1 MHDIASGFRIR
12 GFPIN
17 TVPQSTEN
25 TMRSVLTLLKDLFH
39 TPVSSP
45 EDSRAAYL
53 AEAAHL
59 GDAKR
64 RRCEIE
70 HRQRTLLMLAPQL
83 TPFIR

>member
-1 MHDIASGFRIR
+1 M
-12 GFPIN
+12 
-17 TVPQSTEN
+17 
-25 TMRSVLTLLKDLFH
+25 FH

-59 GDAKR
+59 GDAER

>member
-25 TMRSVLTLLKDLFH
+25 TMRSVLTLLKDLLQ
-39 TPVSSP
+39 TAPSSQ

-53 AEAAHL
+53 AESAHL
-59 GDAKR
+59 GNADQR
-64 RRCEIE
+64 RREIE

>member
-1 MHDIASGFRIR
+1 
-12 GFPIN
+12 
-17 TVPQSTEN
+17 
-25 TMRSVLTLLKDLFH
+25 MRSVLTLLKDLFH
-39 TPVSSP
+39 TPMSSP

-59 GDAKR
+59 GDAER